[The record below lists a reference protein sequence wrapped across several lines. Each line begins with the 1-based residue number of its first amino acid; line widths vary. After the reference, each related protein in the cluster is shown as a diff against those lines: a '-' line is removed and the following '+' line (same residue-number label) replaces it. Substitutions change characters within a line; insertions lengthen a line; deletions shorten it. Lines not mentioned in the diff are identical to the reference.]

1 MDVLKHW
8 MVETVER
15 ANENTPCDM
24 LPDGLAEKRRYP
36 ASLPLPDLSSDATA
50 MKRAAA
56 GGMTAT
62 SLGEADRHA
71 SVGMESTLMHGFEAY
86 PVSASFDLDATL
98 DTPFYLDSQPLP
110 SEYNSYVM

>member
-15 ANENTPCDM
+15 ANENAPTCI
-24 LPDGLAEKRRYP
+24 PDGLEDGYS
-36 ASLPLPDLSSDATA
+36 ASLPLPLPDLSNTAA
-50 MKRAAA
+50 MKRAA
-56 GGMTAT
+56 GTTAS
-62 SLGEADRHA
+62 SLSEADLHA

-86 PVSASFDLDATL
+86 PVTASYDLDATL

-110 SEYNSYVM
+110 SEYDSYVM

>member
-8 MVETVER
+8 MKETTER

-24 LPDGLAEKRRYP
+24 LPDGLVEDGGYP

-56 GGMTAT
+56 GGMSAT
-62 SLGEADRHA
+62 SPGEANMHA
-71 SVGMESTLMHGFEAY
+71 SLGMESTLMHGYEAY

-110 SEYNSYVM
+110 SEYDSYVM